1 MSFNIHKNYGGVAVI
16 KTKITSLVVI
26 GLILGAGLG
35 LYGNIDD
42 DVMAAKT
49 DSQTTKTVK
58 QAKSLSQQY
67 QYKEAKSVLSG
78 HKGTTVDHLKKSINK
93 QQSKLV
99 TWNDP
104 TKISHLFYHSLIVD
118 PGKAFSSKQAQGYKD
133 YMVTIDEFMPMLNQL
148 YDNGYVLINFKDIIS
163 IDKQGKVTFK
173 PVKLPEGKKPLIISQ
188 DDVNY
193 YEYMK
198 NSGFADKLVV
208 NKQGD
213 VKNQYTNNGQKKIG
227 DYDMVPIIDTF
238 IKKHPDFS
246 YGGSKGVIAETGY
259 NGALGYRSSK
269 SQYGD
274 TKKTH
279 REAKKAT
286 KVANAMKKEGWQF
299 ASHSWGHINM
309 TTASVDD
316 IKKDTALWQKE
327 VQPIVG
333 KTPVLIFPFGADIGS
348 FTNYTND
355 NAKYTYLKSSGFSIF
370 DNVDASQTSWGQL
383 TNDYYR
389 NARINVDGIRLHET
403 MTGENT
409 VLNDFFNTKDFY
421 HRDK

>member
-1 MSFNIHKNYGGVAVI
+1 MIKNKKVNL
-16 KTKITSLVVI
+16 LV
-26 GLILGAGLG
+26 GLILGVSLG
-35 LYGNIDD
+35 IYGDASN

-49 DSQTTKTVK
+49 DSQKTKAVK
-58 QAKSLSQQY
+58 QATDLSDQY
-67 QYKEAKSVLSG
+67 QYKEAKTVLSQYEG
-78 HKGTTVDHLKKSINK
+78 SSVNALKKRINN

-99 TWNDP
+99 TWDDP
-104 TKISHLFYHSLIVD
+104 AKIPHLFYHSLIAD
-118 PGKAFSSKQAQGYKD
+118 PKKAFASEQAQGYKD

-163 IDKQGKVTFK
+163 VDKQGQVTFK
-173 PVKLPEGKKPLIISQ
+173 PIKLPEGKKPLIISQ

-198 NSGFADKLVV
+198 KSGFADKLVL

-213 VKNQYTNNGQKKIG
+213 VKNQYTNKGQKRIG

-259 NGALGYRSSK
+259 NGTLGYRSSK

-279 REAKKAT
+279 REAQKAT
-286 KVANAMKKEGWQF
+286 KVANAMKKDGWQF

-309 TTASVDD
+309 TESGIDD

-348 FTNYTND
+348 FTNYTDD
-355 NAKYTYLKSSGFSIF
+355 NEKYTYLKNKGFSIF

-383 TNDYYR
+383 TDNYYR

-403 MTGENT
+403 VTGQNN
-409 VLNDFFNTKDFY
+409 VLNDFFNARDFY
-421 HRDK
+421 HRDN

>member
-1 MSFNIHKNYGGVAVI
+1 MI
-16 KTKITSLVVI
+16 KGKKVNLFI
-26 GLILGAGLG
+26 GLILGASLG
-35 LYGNIDD
+35 IYGDASN

-49 DSQTTKTVK
+49 DSQKAKAVK
-58 QAKSLSQQY
+58 QATDLSEQY
-67 QYKEAKSVLSG
+67 QYKEAKTVLSQYRG
-78 HKGTTVDHLKKSINK
+78 SSVNALKKRINS

-99 TWNDP
+99 TWDDP
-104 TKISHLFYHSLIVD
+104 AKIPHLFYHSLIAD
-118 PGKAFSSKQAQGYKD
+118 SKKAFASEQAQGYKD

-163 IDKQGKVTFK
+163 VDKQGQVTFK
-173 PVKLPEGKKPLIISQ
+173 PIKLPEGKKPLIISQ

-198 NSGFADKLVV
+198 KSGFADKLVL
-208 NKQGD
+208 NEQGD
-213 VKNQYTNNGQKKIG
+213 VKNQYTNKGQKKIG

-259 NGALGYRSSK
+259 NGTLGYRSSK

-279 REAKKAT
+279 REAQKAT
-286 KVANAMKKEGWQF
+286 KVANAMKKDGWQF
-299 ASHSWGHINM
+299 ASHSWGHVNM
-309 TTASVDD
+309 TESGIAD
-316 IKKDTALWQKE
+316 IKKDTTLWQKE
-327 VQPIVG
+327 VQPVVG

-348 FTNYTND
+348 FTNYTDD
-355 NAKYTYLKSSGFSIF
+355 NEKYTYLKNKGFSIF

-383 TNDYYR
+383 TDNYYR

-403 MTGENT
+403 VTGQNT
-409 VLNDFFNTKDFY
+409 VLNDFFNAKDFY

>member
-26 GLILGAGLG
+26 GLILGAGLW

-42 DVMAAKT
+42 DVMTTKTDSQTTKTVKQAKT

-67 QYKEAKSVLSG
+67 QYKEAKTVISG

-99 TWNDP
+99 TWDDP

-133 YMVTIDEFMPMLNQL
+133 YMATIDEFMPMLNQL

-227 DYDMVPIIDTF
+227 DYDM
-238 IKKHPDFS
+238 
-246 YGGSKGVIAETGY
+246 AETGY
-259 NGALGYRSSK
+259 NGVLGYRSSK

>member
-1 MSFNIHKNYGGVAVI
+1 MI

-26 GLILGAGLG
+26 GLILGAGLW

-42 DVMAAKT
+42 DVMTTKTDSQTTKTVKQAKT
-49 DSQTTKTVK
+49 DSQTTKAVK

-99 TWNDP
+99 TWDDP

-133 YMVTIDEFMPMLNQL
+133 YMATIDEFMPMLNQL

-173 PVKLPEGKKPLIISQ
+173 PVKLPKGKKPLIISQ

-238 IKKHPDFS
+238 IKKHPD
-246 YGGSKGVIAETGY
+246 
-259 NGALGYRSSK
+259 
-269 SQYGD
+269 
-274 TKKTH
+274 
-279 REAKKAT
+279 
-286 KVANAMKKEGWQF
+286 
-299 ASHSWGHINM
+299 
-309 TTASVDD
+309 
-316 IKKDTALWQKE
+316 
-327 VQPIVG
+327 
-333 KTPVLIFPFGADIGS
+333 
-348 FTNYTND
+348 
-355 NAKYTYLKSSGFSIF
+355 
-370 DNVDASQTSWGQL
+370 
-383 TNDYYR
+383 
-389 NARINVDGIRLHET
+389 
-403 MTGENT
+403 
-409 VLNDFFNTKDFY
+409 
-421 HRDK
+421 